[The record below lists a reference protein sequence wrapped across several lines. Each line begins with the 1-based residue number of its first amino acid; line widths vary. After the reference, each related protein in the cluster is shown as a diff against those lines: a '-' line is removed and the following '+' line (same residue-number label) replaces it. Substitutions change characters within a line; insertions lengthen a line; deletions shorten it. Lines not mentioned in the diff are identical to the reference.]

1 MNPLDRL
8 FTWGAGTL
16 PFRKWCQTPEHWTA
30 KVSAY
35 LFTDCPCCLVF
46 RGATIGIALGAVV
59 AGPLGFAIGKFF

>member
-1 MNPLDRL
+1 MNFLDRL

-46 RGATIGIALGAVV
+46 RGMTIGAVL
-59 AGPLGFAIGKFF
+59 AGPVGFLIGKIL